1 MLSKN
6 TADCLPLAN
15 TAILM
20 RLIQELADRGV
31 VETPHALL
39 RKAATDLANCP
50 EQTARVDDAI
60 RLINHELM
68 QMLRPTITS
77 PTQTVS
83 SLFVGAAAASEIN
96 RIK

>member
-1 MLSKN
+1 MLSKD

-20 RLIQELADRGV
+20 TLIQELTDQGII
-31 VETPHALL
+31 EKPHALL
-39 RKAATDLANCP
+39 RKAVTDLANCR

-68 QMLRPTITS
+68 PMLSPAITS
-77 PTQTVS
+77 P
-83 SLFVGAAAASEIN
+83 A
-96 RIK
+96 